1 MKKRI
6 GIIGHF
12 GGGHDFLDGQT
23 VKTKVL
29 YSEIKRRGYTD
40 IFCVDTYYNKTNKLR
55 LLLDTARC
63 ILSCKTIIFLLSG
76 NGIKTYLPILCMS
89 KKFLNRRVFHDVI
102 GGDLDQYIKR
112 NPESVKYLSALDGNW
127 VEFKKLKNELA
138 EQGVENCTVIPNFK
152 TLDTSKALAAPTDE
166 GRYKFCMFS
175 RVMEE
180 KGMTVAAEAVAGY
193 NQCHDKKIKLEIWG
207 PVDDSYKEKFDE
219 VLEKYSESVSYMGCV
234 DFDKSVEALTD
245 HIALLFPTF
254 WCGEGFPGTIIDA
267 YSAALPVIATDWNAN
282 SELIKNF
289 QTGWVY
295 PNDKV
300 NDLYESIVWAM
311 EHMDEM
317 VAMRRNCSLIA
328 KHYSADYVMGR
339 IIAEIEK

>member
-1 MKKRI
+1 MKKKI

-12 GGGHDFLDGQT
+12 GGGHNFLDGQT

-29 YSEIKRRGYTD
+29 YEELKNRGYSN

-55 LLLDTARC
+55 LMWDALRC
-63 ILSCKTIIFLLSG
+63 VFSCDIIIFLLSSPG
-76 NGIKTYLPILCMS
+76 LKIFMPILYVA
-89 KKFLNRRVFHDVI
+89 KKVFKRRVFHDVI
-102 GGDLDQYIKR
+102 GGNLAEKVKSNPKIK
-112 NPESVKYLSALDGNW
+112 KYLCALDGNW

-152 TLDTSKALAAPTDE
+152 TLDTSKAMAAPTDE

-180 KGMTVAAEAVAGY
+180 KGMTAATEAVAGY
-193 NQCHDKKIKLEIWG
+193 NESHEDKIKLEIWG

-219 VLEKYSESVSYMGCV
+219 ILDKYSESVTYMGCV

-300 NDLYESIVWAM
+300 GSLEESIAWAM
-311 EHMDEM
+311 EHIDDM